1 MMLASRPRFPTVFAS
16 LGVIYL
22 TLAGLLGTILLV
34 LWTLTTHYAA
44 WNNANLLIFNPFA
57 FLLLASIWRAR
68 KGAAASRLARMLI
81 VFQIGAA
88 LIGLT
93 LHFLPGVAQQN
104 LPWLLFA
111 MPVWLA
117 IAVGT
122 LRRGQIHVS
131 LNAM

>member
-1 MMLASRPRFPTVFAS
+1 MLVSRPRFPTFFAS

-22 TLAGLLGTILLV
+22 TLAGLLGTILLA

-57 FLLLASIWRAR
+57 FLLLASVWRNR
-68 KGAAASRLARMLI
+68 TGAAASRLARMLI
-81 VFQIGAA
+81 AFQIGAA
-88 LIGLT
+88 LIGVI

-111 MPVWLA
+111 FPVWLA
-117 IAVGT
+117 IAVGAIRAPDT
-122 LRRGQIHVS
+122 APPAS
-131 LNAM
+131 